1 MMTSFNMLFFPLGGR
16 GNESKLYGE
25 PCVLEQS
32 VRKAQG
38 RLTQLSHRREA
49 ENLYSY
55 LQEVSDVDVKGISTT
70 EKIKGVFL

>member
-1 MMTSFNMLFFPLGGR
+1 M
-16 GNESKLYGE
+16 
-25 PCVLEQS
+25 LEQS

-38 RLTQLSHRREA
+38 RLTQLLHRREA